1 VVSIIKKRKMMTT
14 ISKIVK
20 MVSIMMLVGLGDLGV
35 VQGVRGVKE
44 VNDKRKAPTP
54 VPQRSVII
62 GDSMYW
68 SGWLFWGGQPSP
80 LSKDLETWAGHSI
93 ENHAL
98 VGASLEEGWVKSIPQ
113 QYRELNKVPTI
124 TTLIMDGGGNDIISH
139 RSDCEAY
146 NPKCVSTIDQCVDLA
161 SQIFV
166 EAGKDGITSI
176 LYLGFYYLSGLTQAV
191 DEGNTRMGALCHN
204 QTDLNCYFID
214 PRYNETTKTGL
225 KTPEMLGPD
234 GLHPNEKGY
243 EILARMI
250 WEKAQEYNVTI

>member
-1 VVSIIKKRKMMTT
+1 MTK
-14 ISKIVK
+14 ISKILK

-35 VQGVRGVKE
+35 VHGVRGVKE

-139 RSDCEAY
+139 RSDCEGY
-146 NPKCVSTIDQCVDLA
+146 NQKCVSTIDQCVDLA

-204 QTDLNCYFID
+204 QTNISCYFID